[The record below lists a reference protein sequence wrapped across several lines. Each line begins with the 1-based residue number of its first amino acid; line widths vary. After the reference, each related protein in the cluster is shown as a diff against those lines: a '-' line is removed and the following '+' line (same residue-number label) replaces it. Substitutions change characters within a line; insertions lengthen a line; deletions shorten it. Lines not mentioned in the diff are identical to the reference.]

1 MYLSKMEARSTQRS
15 LSQPTMRVSTPS
27 SGNAAGIGRGTS
39 GVSIYISSP
48 SSGKNNMLTAPKNN
62 RPPFTSSLASWWGCS
77 VSSVIT
83 VSLLVSGLGLSL
95 NLMNLAALTSGS
107 VPGGGISLGDT
118 GIPGAEFYEVR
129 SLLRLTGDGGEGESG
144 GSRREKGKGKGIEP
158 IEIVDD
164 DGISEDYA
172 EAGGDRGGDG
182 GEEGAAS
189 TKVGKRRGA
198 DTEEGAAHVAAS
210 EGAIAPPPSDSKEL
224 APAEWIDDPR
234 HEIPVLQS
242 VLDRAKSSAGSC
254 ESFPA
259 PEGAEKRLL
268 PVVLNASE
276 VGMLPEF
283 GAIESLSSWLSGS
296 EARERSSIRREKGG
310 AGGSAG
316 EEEKW
321 EGEGGRYPICRLPP
335 PTSCHVTN
343 YTIVLMSHT
352 TDRLKDLVNHLR
364 ELLTRPSASE
374 VVLVWNA
381 LKSEL
386 EGHDTGKYLLMW
398 HSDPSH
404 PFRFFFA
411 LDEGGLNNDLLN
423 RYHPKIRPREEAIMY
438 FDDDGPFFSE
448 MAMEGAGFE
457 LWRRNSDAQVGC
469 FPRNIRMRGDRM
481 EGAQYEATE
490 RSIKAARAGMATR
503 GYNALIATGGGG
515 APQQQREGAVA
526 PRFTPTCRDRTRDHL
541 EYNYHLFSEYAGHM
555 LLPSGSIL
563 HRNYLCFIWHPAF
576 KELRDYVRRHPTHCD
591 DQTVST
597 VVSQLSG
604 RAPAV
609 FPRRVRANKDDPD
622 LADIAAAATERGEEK
637 EKELAAAAAPAPDKA
652 DSNHRRLL
660 WQQNNWGPMR
670 EEAINSVNGY
680 FGSVNP
686 GSVGWCAHGKTGFEK
701 KKKKKKKNKYYCDP
715 EFPELRRIPWANEG
729 GVGYDVCLSPPPK

>member
-1 MYLSKMEARSTQRS
+1 MSGSPPPRGNTAETDGVIGAALFTPLSEIRSPLLIGNEVARLRK
-15 LSQPTMRVSTPS
+15 
-27 SGNAAGIGRGTS
+27 
-39 GVSIYISSP
+39 SIKHNRSP
-48 SSGKNNMLTAPKNN
+48 S
-62 RPPFTSSLASWWGCS
+62 TSSSASWWGCS

-83 VSLLVSGLGLSL
+83 VSLLVSGLTLGL
-95 NLMNLAALTSGS
+95 NLMNLSILTSGRC
-107 VPGGGISLGDT
+107 GG
-118 GIPGAEFYEVR
+118 V
-129 SLLRLTGDGGEGESG
+129 GE
-144 GSRREKGKGKGIEP
+144 
-158 IEIVDD
+158 D
-164 DGISEDYA
+164 
-172 EAGGDRGGDG
+172 EAPVAPSN
-182 GEEGAAS
+182 AA
-189 TKVGKRRGA
+189 
-198 DTEEGAAHVAAS
+198 
-210 EGAIAPPPSDSKEL
+210 AILPPSDSKKI
-224 APAEWIDDPR
+224 APAHWIDDPR

-254 ESFPA
+254 ESLPA
-259 PEGAEKRLL
+259 PEGAEKRLP
-268 PVVLNASE
+268 PVVLNASD

-283 GAIESLSSWLSGS
+283 GAIESLSSWLLGS
-296 EARERSSIRREKGG
+296 EARERSSIRREKGE
-310 AGGSAG
+310 AGGSEG
-316 EEEKW
+316 EEEEKW

-386 EGHDTGKYLLMW
+386 EGHDTGRYLLTW

-423 RYHPKIRPREEAIMY
+423 RYHPKIRPKEEAIMY

-448 MAMEGAGFE
+448 RAMEGAGFE
-457 LWRRNSDAQVGC
+457 LWRRNSDAQIGC

-481 EGAQYEATE
+481 KGAQYEATE
-490 RSIKAARAGMATR
+490 RSIKAARGEMAVR
-503 GYNALIATGGGG
+503 GYNDLIAAGG
-515 APQQQREGAVA
+515 AAAPLGAA
-526 PRFTPTCRDRTRDHL
+526 RFTPTCRDRTRDHL
-541 EYNYHLFSEYAGHM
+541 EYNFHDFPQYSGHM
-555 LLPSGSIL
+555 LLPSGTLL

-576 KELRDYVRRHPTHCD
+576 EELRDYVRRHPTHCD

-597 VVSQLSG
+597 LVSQLSG
-604 RAPAV
+604 RAPTV
-609 FPRRVRANKDDPD
+609 FPRRVNENKEDPD
-622 LADIAAAATERGEEK
+622 LAVMMTAGIERDAKK
-637 EKELAAAAAPAPDKA
+637 EKEFAATNKA
-652 DSNHRRLL
+652 GRSHRRLL

-686 GSVGWCAHGKTGFEK
+686 GSVGWCAYGNNTATGGGKFEK
-701 KKKKKKKNKYYCDP
+701 MNRKKEYLCDP
-715 EFPELRRIPWANEG
+715 EFPELRMIPWANKG
-729 GVGYDVCLSPPPK
+729 GVGYDVC